1 MILID
6 KGANDRRISSKVG
19 DIIAVQLEE
28 NPTTGYRWQ
37 ILSYDAMHLELVE
50 DAYDIIGDAM
60 GAGGRRLFSF
70 KVIKTGLSNLIISLE
85 NLWEH
90 HSVEIFKLEVE
101 S

>member
-37 ILSYDAMHLELVE
+37 ILSYDDMHLKLLE
-50 DAYDIIGDAM
+50 DAYGLDGDAV
-60 GAGGRRLFSF
+60 GSGGRRLFSF
-70 KVIKTGLSNLIISLE
+70 EIVKSGLSKLIIALE

-90 HSVEIFKLEVE
+90 HTVEEFKLEIE